1 MQKYAILGFAFF
13 LSSCSDIRPLY
24 DDDYRAKGAGDIE
37 IDVIAERDG
46 QKLRTYLQ
54 DKLSDMSLPFEK
66 KHILSIKLENEEKQF
81 AFSKDGNA
89 SREIFS
95 YTADV
100 ALKNSDRQTVWQ
112 RKVSVS
118 TEYNVSHTQGSITLS
133 LYGRNK
139 DALIRE
145 LGDRIIENLRMYQEI
160 EN

>member
-1 MQKYAILGFAFF
+1 MLKSALLGFMLF
-13 LSSCSDIRPLY
+13 LSACSNIRPLY
-24 DDDYRAKGAGDIE
+24 DDDYRAKGAGKIE

-54 DKLSDMSLPFEK
+54 DKLEDMALPFEK
-66 KHILSIKLENEEKQF
+66 KHILSIKLESSEKQF
-81 AFSKDGNA
+81 AFTKDGNA

-95 YTADV
+95 YSADV
-100 ALKNSDRQTVWQ
+100 ALKNSERQTVWQ
-112 RKVSVS
+112 REISVS

-133 LYGRNK
+133 LYGRNN

-145 LGDRIIENLRMYQEI
+145 LGDKIIENLRMYQEI